1 MSHMI
6 FYSLRPH
13 VIQAYNAYCYKESI
27 IAGIEPNEI
36 LAEDWLSLDNSI
48 VQDILIEAARPH
60 AREMYSVNL
69 IYYHAIYNTHV

>member
-13 VIQAYNAYCYKESI
+13 VIQAYNAYCYK
-27 IAGIEPNEI
+27 EPNEI

-60 AREMYSVNL
+60 TREMYSVNL
-69 IYYHAIYNTHV
+69 ICYHV